1 MKISLTRYIVLLTVV
16 ATVLACST
24 KKDKFLNRNFHA
36 MTTKYNVLYN
46 GNIALETGKLELH
59 TSYVDNFWEVLPT
72 ERMQITEPI
81 FGQDSVPRNANFR
94 RAEDKAIKAIDKH
107 SMSIGGSE
115 KNPQM
120 DEAYLLLAKARYYDQ
135 RFIPALEAL
144 NFILYKYP
152 DSDRINELKIWK
164 EKVNIRLENEALAIQ
179 SLSKLLREAQFDDQV
194 KADANA
200 VLAQAYYNENKNDSA
215 ISCLKRAHQLTKS
228 KEEKARYTFI
238 IGQLFAK
245 ENKQDQ
251 AHAAFQQVIEMK
263 RKSPR
268 QYVIQ
273 AHISQANLSE
283 YSPKD
288 TVAFLKKYKKLLE
301 DRENR
306 PFLDALNHQMALYY
320 EKQDNK
326 NKAITYYNRSL
337 SKRTKDVYTV
347 ASNYR
352 NLGEIYFYDAKYALA
367 GKYYDST
374 LAHLDTKTREFRSI
388 RRKRENLDDVIKYEA
403 IAQANDSILNLV
415 RMSGQERKEFFA
427 AYVAQLKKD
436 EALRQK
442 QQEKAG
448 GSQDYGQTD
457 MPANRMGGISSDEM
471 MPTKSASF
479 SRQAKDA
486 SVAATSPGMP
496 PTSPVG
502 SNFYFYNQNLLNQG
516 RTDFRRRWGNR
527 PLRDY
532 WRLANYSDS
541 TMAFEDEEE
550 FDEEGKVIEKS
561 KDFVEPR
568 FTAQFYLSQIPTDPA
583 VIDELQKERNF
594 AYYQL
599 GIIYK
604 DKFKEYYLAQDKLEG
619 LLQSDP
625 EERLILP
632 AMYNLYKVYE
642 ILGSDKRIALQSAIT
657 SRYPDSRYAQIINN
671 PNSDFAHTDSPE
683 KVYKQMYSLFEQA
696 RYKELL
702 EELNILIDQYAA
714 EDIIAKLEL
723 LKANAIGNLRGLAA
737 YKNALNYVA
746 LTYPNAEEGKEAEDL
761 LNKNIPKLEK
771 QSFGKE
777 SASWKLIYKTTA
789 AADLAE
795 LHKKLDLFLKDRPE
809 QNLKIT
815 FDGYTETEN
824 FVVIHNIGSEQ
835 EAKNLVTILA
845 EYKDYKIKEP
855 FVVLSTEDYK
865 IIQIKK
871 NYEDYLLHLQ
881 PKLEKQ

>member
-1 MKISLTRYIVLLTVV
+1 MKISLTRYIVLLTVL

-46 GNIALETGKLELH
+46 GNIALETGKIELQ
-59 TSYVDNFWEVLPT
+59 TTYVDNFWEVLPT

-94 RAEDKAIKAIDKH
+94 KAEDKAVKAIDKH

-152 DSDRINELKIWK
+152 DSDKINELNIWK

-179 SLSKLLREAQFDDQV
+179 NLSKLLAENAFKDQV

-200 VLAQAYYNENKNDSA
+200 VLAQGYYNIQNNDST
-215 ISCLKRAHQLTKS
+215 ISSLKRAYELTKS
-228 KEEKARYTFI
+228 KEEKARYKFI
-238 IGQLFAK
+238 IGQLLAK
-245 ENKQDQ
+245 DNKQEE
-251 AHAAFQQVIEMK
+251 AFVAFQQVIDMK

-273 AHISQANLSE
+273 AHINQANLSE
-283 YSPKD
+283 YIPKD

-306 PFLDALNHQMALYY
+306 PYLDALNHQMALFY
-320 EKQDNK
+320 EKQDNTAQ
-326 NKAITYYNRSL
+326 AIVYYNRSL
-337 SKRTKDVYTV
+337 NKRTNDTYTI

-352 NLGEIYFYDAKYALA
+352 NLGEIYFYDAKYSVA

-374 LAHLDTKTREFRSI
+374 LVNLDTKTREFRNI
-388 RRKRENLDDVIKYEA
+388 RRKRENLEDVIKYEA
-403 IAQANDSILNLV
+403 IANANDSILNLV

-427 AYVAQLKKD
+427 AYVAQLKKE
-436 EALRQK
+436 EALLQK
-442 QQEKAG
+442 QQEKSG
-448 GSQDYGQTD
+448 DYQDYGSTD
-457 MPANRMGGISSDEM
+457 MPVNRMGGALSEEM
-471 MPTKSASF
+471 MPAKSTSL
-479 SRQAKDA
+479 SRQAKDGA
-486 SVAATSPGMP
+486 VAASSPGMP

-516 RTDFRRRWGNR
+516 RTEFRRRWGSR
-527 PLRDY
+527 PLKDY
-532 WRLANYSDS
+532 WRLANFSDG
-541 TMAFEDEEE
+541 AIAIEEEEE
-550 FDEEGKVIEKS
+550 FDEEGKVIAKS
-561 KDFVEPR
+561 KDFIEPR
-568 FTAQFYLSQIPTDPA
+568 FTEQFYLSQIPTDQM

-604 DKFKEYYLAQDKLEG
+604 DKFKEYYLSQAKLEG
-619 LLQSDP
+619 LLESNP

-632 AMYNLYKVYE
+632 AMYNLYRVYE
-642 ILGSDKRIALQSAIT
+642 ILGSDKRIALKSAIT
-657 SRYPDSRYAQIINN
+657 AKYPDSRYAQIINN
-671 PNSDFAHTDSPE
+671 PNSDLANIDSPE
-683 KVYKQMYSLFEQA
+683 KVYKQMYILFEQA
-696 RYKELL
+696 QYKQLL
-702 EELNILIDQYAA
+702 VELNILIDQYSG
-714 EDIIAKLEL
+714 EDIISKLEL
-723 LKANAIGNLRGLAA
+723 LKANAIGNLMGLEA

-746 LTYPNAEEGKEAEDL
+746 LTYPNAEEGKEAESL
-761 LNKNIPKLEK
+761 LSKNIPKLEK
-771 QSFGKE
+771 LSFGKE
-777 SASWKLIYKTTA
+777 SASWKLVFKTNEQ
-789 AADLAE
+789 ADRSE
-795 LHKKLDLFLKDRPE
+795 LNKKLDVFLKDRLE
-809 QNLKIT
+809 QQLKIT

-824 FVVIHNIGSEQ
+824 FVAIHNIATEQ
-835 EAKNLVTILA
+835 EARNLATILS
-845 EYKDYKIKEP
+845 EYKDYKIKEE
-855 FVVLSTEDYK
+855 FVVISTEDYK
-865 IIQIKK
+865 IVQIKK
-871 NYEDYLLHLQ
+871 NYEEFLQSLQ
-881 PKLEKQ
+881 PIPEKL

>member
-1 MKISLTRYIVLLTVV
+1 MKISLTKYIVLFTVL

-46 GNIALETGKLELH
+46 GNIAFETGKLELQ
-59 TSYVDNFWEVLPT
+59 TTYVDNFWEVLPT

-179 SLSKLLREAQFDDQV
+179 SLSKLLREATFEDQV

-200 VLAQAYYNENKNDSA
+200 VLAQAYYNENQNDSA

-238 IGQLFAK
+238 IGQLLAK
-245 ENKQDQ
+245 DNKQD
-251 AHAAFQQVIEMK
+251 AAYTAFQQVIEMN

-268 QYVIQ
+268 QYIIQ
-273 AHISQANLSE
+273 AHINQAKLSQ

-320 EKQDNK
+320 ENQGN
-326 NKAITYYNRSL
+326 NNQAITYYNRSL
-337 SKRTKDVYTV
+337 NKRTNDVYTV

-374 LAHLDTKTREFRSI
+374 LANLDTKTREFRSI
-388 RRKRENLDDVIKYEA
+388 RRKRENLEDVIKYEA
-403 IAQANDSILNLV
+403 IANANDSILRLV
-415 RMSGQERKEFFA
+415 RMSNQERKDFFA
-427 AYVAQLKKD
+427 SYILQLKKD
-436 EALRQK
+436 EALLQK
-442 QQEKAG
+442 QQEKSG
-448 GSQDYGQTD
+448 GYQDFGSTD
-457 MPANRMGGISSDEM
+457 MAANRMGGVSSDEM
-471 MPTKSASF
+471 MPTRSASL
-479 SRQAKDA
+479 SRQTREA
-486 SVAATSPGMP
+486 SAPSVSPGMP

-541 TMAFEDEEE
+541 ARAFEEEEE

-568 FTAQFYLSQIPTDPA
+568 FTEQFYLSQIPTDQA
-583 VIDELQKERNF
+583 IIDELQKERNF

-619 LLQSDP
+619 LLESNP

-632 AMYNLYKVYE
+632 AMYNLYRVYE
-642 ILGSDKRIALQSAIT
+642 ILGSDKQVALKSAI
-657 SRYPDSRYAQIINN
+657 SSKYPDSRYAQIINN
-671 PNSDFAHTDSPE
+671 PNTDFANIDSPE
-683 KVYKQMYSLFEQA
+683 KVYKQMYTLFEQA
-696 RYKELL
+696 QYKELL
-702 EELNILIDQYAA
+702 VELNFLIDQYAA

-723 LKANAIGNLRGLAA
+723 LKANAIGNLRGLEA

-746 LTYPNAEEGKEAEDL
+746 LTYPNVEEGKEAEHL
-761 LNKNIPKLEK
+761 LTHNIPKLEK
-771 QSFGKE
+771 QNFGKE
-777 SASWKLIYKTTA
+777 SASWKLIYKTTEQ
-789 AADLAE
+789 ADLTD
-795 LHKKLDLFLKDRPE
+795 LNKKLEIFLKDRPE
-809 QNLKIT
+809 QGLKIT

-824 FVVIHNIGSEQ
+824 FVTIHNIASEQ
-835 EAKNLVTILA
+835 EAQNLVTILV
-845 EYKDYKIKEP
+845 EYKDYKINEH
-855 FVVLSTEDYK
+855 FVVISTEDYK
-865 IIQIKK
+865 VVQIKK
-871 NYEDYLLHLQ
+871 NYEAYLQSLQ
-881 PKLEKQ
+881 PTFKKI